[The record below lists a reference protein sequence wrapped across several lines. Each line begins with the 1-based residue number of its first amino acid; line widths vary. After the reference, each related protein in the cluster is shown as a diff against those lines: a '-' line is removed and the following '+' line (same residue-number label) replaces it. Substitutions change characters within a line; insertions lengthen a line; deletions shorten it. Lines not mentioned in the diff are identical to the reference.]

1 MVKHRVFAALTLL
14 EVAVLATLVLYCDA
28 RRQRERASVVPA
40 NRQLARQ
47 LELTDL
53 AIWTEARY
61 TRHPSQADRF
71 APFQDLPS
79 SLEHFP
85 AGSVV
90 QPPMRAPEPA
100 RGSN

>member
-1 MVKHRVFAALTLL
+1 MFIILTVVEIFILLTLF
-14 EVAVLATLVLYCDA
+14 VHIRWTLTHSTTNELPKKKELVK
-28 RRQRERASVVPA
+28 
-40 NRQLARQ
+40 Q

-61 TRHPSQADRF
+61 TRHPSQADYF
-71 APFQDLPS
+71 SAFQDSPS

-90 QPPMRAPEPA
+90 APPEALWTTGDA
-100 RGSN
+100 VAGRGD